1 MSAAPKSSSKKSKTS
16 IAITDIQYP
25 YEKTWDKTKTNVRFV
40 INNSNVSMMNAIRR
54 TMISDVPTFGFKT
67 EPYEK
72 SMVEVIKNDSPLH
85 NEFISHRI
93 GMIPI
98 NILDTDFKIEDY
110 EFIIDEKNNTNFPK
124 KITSGHFKI
133 LKIST
138 NEFLPREE
146 VEKIFPKDPL
156 TNEDILITEL
166 KPCYNVIDYKL
177 NSYKD
182 ELMRSF
188 GKEQYF
194 HIKAKAVLSTG
205 SENSRF
211 SPITATSYQYKIDE
225 ERAKQGETD
234 FILKEIKKAQDK
246 GLKPKDE
253 EALSRY
259 FKTTLIER
267 FYHIDENEE
276 PYIFNFNIE
285 SLGYLPPLIVLHRGI
300 QVLIEK
306 INKFM
311 INLKSYNDNIIQI
324 ATSPNLE
331 NGYQLTIQDENDTLG
346 NLLQEHFYDLFC
358 EDEDNMILNY
368 IGYKKIHP
376 LEEKIVINI
385 QPVKKMNWEE
395 IINSIF
401 VIGTKH
407 IISKLTK
414 LQNNLES
421 KKEFIKELKSI

>member
-1 MSAAPKSSSKKSKTS
+1 MATAPSSKKGKSS
-16 IAITDIQYP
+16 ISISNIKYP
-25 YEKTWDKTKTNVRFV
+25 YEKTWDKTKTNIKLEV
-40 INNSNVSMMNAIRR
+40 SNTNISMKNAIRR
-54 TMISDVPTFGFKT
+54 IMISNVPTFGFRT
-67 EPYEK
+67 EPYDK

-98 NILDTDFKIEDY
+98 NIVDDELKIDDY
-110 EFIIDEKNNTNFPK
+110 EFIIDEKNDTNFPK
-124 KITSGHFKI
+124 TITSGHFKI
-133 LKIST
+133 LKVST
-138 NEFLPREE
+138 NEYLPKSE

-156 TNEDILITEL
+156 TNEYIVITEL

-177 NSYKD
+177 DSYKD
-182 ELMRSF
+182 ELMRSI

-194 HIKAKAVLSTG
+194 HIKAKAVLSNG

-211 SPITATSYQYKIDE
+211 SPITTTSYQYKIDE
-225 ERAKQGETD
+225 EKAKEGE
-234 FILKEIKKAQDK
+234 IKYIESEIKKMQDK
-246 GLKPKDE
+246 GLKPRTE
-253 EALSRY
+253 EELSRY
-259 FKTTLIER
+259 FQTTLIER
-267 FYHIDENEE
+267 FYHIDDNEE

-285 SLGYLPPLIVLHRGI
+285 SLGYIPPLVILHRGI

-306 INKFM
+306 INKFI

-324 ATSPNLE
+324 STSPNLE
-331 NGYQLTIQDENDTLG
+331 NGYQLTVLEENDTLG

-358 EDEDNMILNY
+358 ENEDNLVLNY

-376 LEEKIVINI
+376 LEEKIIINI

-395 IINSIF
+395 IINDIF
-401 VIGTKH
+401 VVGTKN
-407 IISKLTK
+407 IIKKLNT
-414 LQNNLES
+414 LQKDLES